1 MRKSFA
7 KCVNFFLINL
17 FEYDSYHKASIGFR
31 IKLGSLYEVFG
42 DEIREEILRR
52 RFQIVPIV
60 EEEWKGQCL
69 LLSLEIEGKP

>member
-7 KCVNFFLINL
+7 KCVNLFLINL
-17 FEYDSYHKASIGFR
+17 FEYDSFHKASIGFR
-31 IKLGSLYEVFG
+31 NKLGSLYEVFG
-42 DEIREEILRR
+42 DKIRGEILQR

-60 EEEWKGQCL
+60 EEEWKAQCL